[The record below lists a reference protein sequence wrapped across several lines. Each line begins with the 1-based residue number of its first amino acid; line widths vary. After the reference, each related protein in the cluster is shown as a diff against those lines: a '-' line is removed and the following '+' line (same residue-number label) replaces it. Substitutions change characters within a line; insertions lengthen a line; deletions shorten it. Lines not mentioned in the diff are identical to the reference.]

1 MASAGTDD
9 GERDAMD
16 VAKMLFY
23 QQLEGVSVAC
33 SGALHE
39 VQPRF
44 LPASAHRMPQTAE
57 VFGLTLKGGVT
68 GDGLGCVKQGRLA
81 STV

>member
-1 MASAGTDD
+1 
-9 GERDAMD
+9 MD
-16 VAKMLFY
+16 TAEVLFY

-44 LPASAHRMPQTAE
+44 LPASSHRMPQTAE

-68 GDGLGCVKQGRLA
+68 GDGFGLCQAGPVSLCVILC
-81 STV
+81 